1 MKAAHAG
8 PQEERD
14 ARRREGEKKMKI
26 YVAEYLVTQ
35 NDARDVFSPGALAVD
50 GGSVVEAGPAPDV
63 LARHP
68 GAVAEDL
75 GACVILP
82 GLVDAHAHVAMSA
95 FRGLGDD
102 KPLAAWLQEDIF
114 PREAKWTPEGIREAA
129 KASFVELLS
138 TGTTSVY
145 DMYMLEENVF
155 AAADEAGIRAVLGEN
170 VTRFFPQL
178 GGDTEEALFARIR
191 RNAAAWRGHPRLRGA
206 VTPHAVYTTD
216 PGLLKRARALADEL
230 GWTFGM
236 HMSETTAETRDCLAE
251 HGMRPIPYC
260 DSLGILGPDTTLFH
274 CVDVDDADLAIL
286 RRRGCTVVHNPA
298 SNLKLASGIAP
309 VPRMLREGVR
319 VALGTDGPASNN
331 AQNMVRET
339 WLAAILGKCSSGSPD
354 AMTAQ
359 DALDLAT
366 RGGAAA
372 LHDPR
377 IGSLAPGFHADFFAL
392 SLDTPNMRPVHDV
405 VSNVVYAASGAENV
419 LTVVAGR
426 PVWRRGRA
434 APTA

>member
-1 MKAAHAG
+1 
-8 PQEERD
+8 
-14 ARRREGEKKMKI
+14 MKI
-26 YVAEYLVTQ
+26 YLAEWLVTQ
-35 NDARDVFSPGALAVD
+35 NDARDVFSPGALAVE

-68 GAVAEDL
+68 GAETEDL

-114 PREAKWTPEGIREAA
+114 PREAKWTPQGIRDAA
-129 KASFVELLS
+129 RASFEELLS
-138 TGTTSVY
+138 TGTTSFY

-155 AAADEAGIRAVLGEN
+155 AAADEVGIRGVLGEN

-178 GGDTEEALFARIR
+178 GGATEEALFDRIR
-191 RNAAAWRGHPRLRGA
+191 RNAAAWRGHPLLRGA
-206 VTPHAVYTTD
+206 VTPHAVYTTE
-216 PGLLKRARALADEL
+216 PRLLKRARALADEL
-230 GWTFGM
+230 GWSFGM
-236 HMSETTAETRDCLAE
+236 HMSETRGETRDCLAE
-251 HGMRPIPYC
+251 HGLRPIPYC

-274 CVDVDDADLAIL
+274 CVDVDDADLEIL
-286 RRRGCTVVHNPA
+286 LRRGCAVVHNPA
-298 SNLKLASGIAP
+298 SNLKLASGVAP
-309 VPRMLREGVR
+309 VVKMVRKGVR

-339 WLAAILGKCSSGSPD
+339 WLAALLGKGSSGAPD

-359 DALDLAT
+359 TALDLAT

-377 IGSLAPGFHADFFAL
+377 IGSLAPGFHADFFVL
-392 SLDTPNMRPVHDV
+392 SLDFPNMRPLHDI

-426 PVWRRGRA
+426 PVWRRAGAR
-434 APTA
+434 TTVRRGI